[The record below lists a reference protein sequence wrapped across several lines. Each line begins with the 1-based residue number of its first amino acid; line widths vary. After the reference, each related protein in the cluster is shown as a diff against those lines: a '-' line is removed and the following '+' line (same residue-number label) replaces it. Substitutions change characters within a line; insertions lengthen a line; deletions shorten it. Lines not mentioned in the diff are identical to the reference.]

1 MSPPHNLWSHKNRWI
16 TEIDLTP
23 VNIFWNNN
31 MIFVS
36 DCFFAGQVLWIYDL
50 NMTCTFT
57 TTPPI
62 HLKLFSPHHPIKRKT
77 NYTNDCLNASVC
89 LLFFSS
95 LIDSF
100 DWWPVYKDLDLQ
112 NWCTKWWDNMFIFSF
127 IFRAKTRSTLL
138 SKVQKVRQKVA
149 ERMWYKQHVTSLSC
163 KSSVLWSKLN
173 LSSIN
178 MSRYLYLSRRST
190 AWPLTT
196 LAFEID
202 HHVLML
208 SCKNEFSHH
217 WTKSTRRSKAA
228 HLSCGTTY
236 ICRGI

>member
-1 MSPPHNLWSHKNRWI
+1 
-16 TEIDLTP
+16 
-23 VNIFWNNN
+23 
-31 MIFVS
+31 MI
-36 DCFFAGQVLWIYDL
+36 AWMHQ
-50 NMTCTFT
+50 
-57 TTPPI
+57 
-62 HLKLFSPHHPIKRKT
+62 
-77 NYTNDCLNASVC
+77 SVC
-89 LLFFSS
+89 CFFSS

-149 ERMWYKQHVTSLSC
+149 ECMWYKQHVTSLSC

-236 ICRGI
+236 ICRGIYIVCCLSSAEV